1 MKKKS
6 PALILAETQRR
17 ALLAAID
24 SLNKLQLNGIYIIRQ
39 KGFAYQIMW
48 AYDKHSAQTPITDW
62 LTFQQV
68 KDWIAAEKRCLK

>member
-1 MKKKS
+1 MKKK
-6 PALILAETQRR
+6 PDTLKLAELQRS

-24 SLNKLQLNGIYIIRQ
+24 NLNKLQLNGIYILRQ

-48 AYDKHSAQTPITDW
+48 AYDKHSARTPITEW

>member
-1 MKKKS
+1 MKKKP
-6 PALILAETQRR
+6 PALKLAEAQRN

-24 SLNKLQLNGIYIIRQ
+24 SLNKLQLNGNYILRQ

-48 AYDKHSAQTPITDW
+48 AYDKFSAQTPITEW

-68 KDWIAAEKRCLK
+68 KTWIQNEKRCLR